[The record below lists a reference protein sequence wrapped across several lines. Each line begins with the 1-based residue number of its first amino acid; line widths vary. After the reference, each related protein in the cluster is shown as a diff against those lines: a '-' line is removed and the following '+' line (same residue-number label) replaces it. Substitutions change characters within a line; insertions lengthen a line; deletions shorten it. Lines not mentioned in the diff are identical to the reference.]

1 MIAERKRIIHEPT
14 GRKRMIQELA
24 GWLPALILPTATL
37 LQIVKII
44 RQGNSDGVSMS
55 SWILFGIANL
65 GTYVFTGRY
74 TAIQTIL
81 GFLLT
86 AILNFVIV
94 LLIVYY
100 NRKNSKQNAL
110 KTA

>member
-1 MIAERKRIIHEPT
+1 
-14 GRKRMIQELA
+14 MIQELA

-37 LQIVKII
+37 LQLIKII
-44 RQGNSDGVSMS
+44 RQGHSEGVSLA
-55 SWILFGIANL
+55 SWVLFGFANL

-86 AILNFVIV
+86 AVLNFVIAG
-94 LLIVYY
+94 LIIFY
-100 NRKNSKQNAL
+100 NRKNAKSKAL
-110 KTA
+110 ETA